1 MSEIAEVK
9 INGQT
14 YELPI
19 ITGSEDEK
27 GIDIT
32 KLRSLSGAVTLD
44 SGYKN
49 TGSTKSAVT
58 YLDGENG
65 ILRYRGYSIE
75 ELAGKASFI
84 EVSYLLINGELP
96 NKSQLADFEANITK
110 HTLIHEDMKRF
121 YEAYP
126 SKAHPMGIVASLL
139 FLYRHSIQIL
149 RIQTERKKRLN

>member
-58 YLDGENG
+58 YLDGET
-65 ILRYRGYSIE
+65 
-75 ELAGKASFI
+75 
-84 EVSYLLINGELP
+84 VC
-96 NKSQLADFEANITK
+96 
-110 HTLIHEDMKRF
+110 
-121 YEAYP
+121 
-126 SKAHPMGIVASLL
+126 
-139 FLYRHSIQIL
+139 
-149 RIQTERKKRLN
+149 